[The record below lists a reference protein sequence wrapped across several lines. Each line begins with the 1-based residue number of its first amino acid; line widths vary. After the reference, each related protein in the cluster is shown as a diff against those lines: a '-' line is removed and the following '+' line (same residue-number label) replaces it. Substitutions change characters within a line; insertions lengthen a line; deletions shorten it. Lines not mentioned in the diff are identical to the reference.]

1 MFLASDVMDSSAA
14 LLNDNAKRR
23 FTYAVQIPYL
33 NMALDELR
41 EVLQLN
47 NAPLTNK
54 TDESI
59 IILAGV
65 THVGGGGSNPSLP
78 TDLIEIQDIYERQNA
93 VTEDWQPM
101 TRVDFLPQFVRQIE
115 SLTYWTW
122 QGQQI
127 HFIGATTDRQLQIN
141 YISDGVPTVH
151 AQTTQIAVINAKTFL
166 FYRTAALLAQFVGE
180 NKERSDDLN
189 GMSILAMDR
198 LTGINAKG
206 RQAIFTRRRP
216 FQASHKVRSAL

>member
-1 MFLASDVMDSSAA
+1 MFLASDVMDSSAS
-14 LLNDNAKRR
+14 LLNDTAKRQ

-54 TDESI
+54 VDESI
-59 IILAGV
+59 VVVAGV
-65 THVGGGGSNPSLP
+65 LNVGGGGSSPLLP
-78 TDLIEIQDIYERQNA
+78 TDLVEIQDIYERQNGL
-93 VTEDWQPM
+93 TEDWQPM
-101 TRVDFLPQFVRQIE
+101 TRRDFLPSFVQQIE
-115 SLTYWTW
+115 SLTFWTW

-127 HFIGATTDRQLQIN
+127 NFIGATTDRQLRIN
-141 YISDGVPTVH
+141 YISDGVPVVH

-166 FYRTAALLAQFVGE
+166 FYRTAALIAQFIGE

-189 GMSILAMDR
+189 GFAMLAIDR

-216 FQASHKVRSAL
+216 FQAAHKVRSAW

>member
-54 TDESI
+54 VDETI
-59 IILAGV
+59 VILAGV
-65 THVGGGGSNPSLP
+65 LDVGGGGPSLP
-78 TDLIEIQDIYERQNA
+78 TDLIEIQDIYERQNGLN
-93 VTEDWQPM
+93 EDWQPM
-101 TRVDFLPQFVRQIE
+101 TRVDFLPQFVQQVE

-127 HFIGATTDRQLQIN
+127 RFLGAVTDRQLRIN
-141 YISDGVPTVH
+141 YISDNVPVVH
-151 AQTTQIAVINAKTFL
+151 AQTTKIAVINAKTFL

-189 GMSILAMDR
+189 VNAILAIDR
-198 LTGINAKG
+198 LTGIEAKA

-216 FQASHKVRSAL
+216 FQAAHKVRSAL